1 MGVVIFT
8 KDDARYRTGD
18 YFAMYGELTVSPSL
32 RHTTYILH
40 INKFSEK
47 DAIYW
52 AKVVPFRLVV
62 VTDKLPKLT
71 KASEECVILD
81 QSIKTAKPDFS
92 RKIRAALC
100 WADRDRAHT
109 ALGPIPLPLANAF
122 IKVNVH
128 DINLGRLLAR
138 CRYTLHEN
146 YTRAAIAY
154 GIHPVH
160 DFKWPSKKAKNDY
173 IVPDGIRQTDKHI
186 ATIVN
191 NDTVAA
197 NELRINNMDAL
208 PAGLNKTKQ
217 DVIQWL

>member
-8 KDDARYRTGD
+8 KDDARYRNGD

-40 INKFSEK
+40 INKFSEQ

-81 QSIKTAKPDFS
+81 QSIKTA
-92 RKIRAALC
+92 
-100 WADRDRAHT
+100 
-109 ALGPIPLPLANAF
+109 